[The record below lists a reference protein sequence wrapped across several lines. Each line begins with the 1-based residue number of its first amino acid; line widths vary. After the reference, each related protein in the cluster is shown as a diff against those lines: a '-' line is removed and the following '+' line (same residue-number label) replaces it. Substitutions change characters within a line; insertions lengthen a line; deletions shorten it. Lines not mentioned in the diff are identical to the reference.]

1 MILRKAVISMKFKSI
16 GYCIGQGFKNIGRN
30 RVFSLASVATMSL
43 CILILGLF
51 YSVTTN
57 VTYMVNQ
64 LSETLCVKVFF
75 EKDVSETRIQ
85 SIGNSIKN
93 YSGVTTVHYTS
104 SDEAWEIYKQ
114 IYFGDDYQDLADG
127 FEADNPLANSSSYEV
142 YFKNADMQQAL
153 VKFIESIDGVR
164 KVDSSEVTADSL
176 TEINSLVGKF
186 SLVILAV
193 LLAVTLFL
201 INNTISIGIRVRE
214 QEISIMRLLG
224 ARNGFIRA
232 PFVVE
237 GTILGLLGSIIPLVV
252 IYFVYGV
259 TVDYIMSKF
268 SFIANI
274 LEFQSVNEIFKL
286 FAPVSIAIGL
296 GLGLMGSII
305 SLGRHLKV

>member
-1 MILRKAVISMKFKSI
+1 MKFKSI
-16 GYCIGQGFKNIGRN
+16 GYCIVQGIKNIGRN

-75 EKDVSETRIQ
+75 DYEISDERIE
-85 SIGNSIKN
+85 SIGNTIKG
-93 YSGVTTVHYTS
+93 YTGVTTVHFTS
-104 SDEAWEIYKQ
+104 AEEAWEEYKKN
-114 IYFGDDYQDLADG
+114 YFGEEYMDLAEG
-127 FEADNPLANSSSYEV
+127 FATDNPLANAASYEV
-142 YFKNADMQQAL
+142 YFKDAAMQQTL
-153 VKFIESIDGVR
+153 VKYIESIDGVR
-164 KVDSSEVTADSL
+164 KVNSSEVTADSL
-176 TEINSLVGKF
+176 TEISTLVGRF

-201 INNTISIGIRVRE
+201 INNTISIGIKVRE

-237 GTILGLLGSIIPLVV
+237 GTLLGLLGSVIPLV
-252 IYFVYGV
+252 IMYFVYEA
-259 TVDYIMSKF
+259 TVEYILGKF
-268 SFIANI
+268 SFISNV
-274 LEFQSVNEIFKL
+274 LVFESVTNIFKV
-286 FAPVSIAIGL
+286 FTPVSIIIGL
-296 GLGLMGSII
+296 GLGLVGSII

>member
-1 MILRKAVISMKFKSI
+1 MKFKSI
-16 GYCIGQGFKNIGRN
+16 GYCIVQGIKNIGRN

-75 EKDVSETRIQ
+75 DYEISDERIE
-85 SIGNSIKN
+85 SIGNTIKG
-93 YSGVTTVHYTS
+93 YTGVTTVHFTS
-104 SDEAWEIYKQ
+104 AEEAWEEYKKN
-114 IYFGDDYQDLADG
+114 YFGEEYMDLAEG
-127 FEADNPLANSSSYEV
+127 FATDNPLANAASYEV
-142 YFKNADMQQAL
+142 YFKDAAMQQTL
-153 VKFIESIDGVR
+153 VKYIENIDGVR
-164 KVDSSEVTADSL
+164 KVNSSEVTADSL
-176 TEINSLVGKF
+176 TEISTLVGRF

-201 INNTISIGIRVRE
+201 INNTISIGIKVRE

-237 GTILGLLGSIIPLVV
+237 GTLLGLLGSVIPLV
-252 IYFVYGV
+252 IMYFVYGA
-259 TVDYIMSKF
+259 TVEYILGKF
-268 SFIANI
+268 SFIANV
-274 LEFQSVNEIFKL
+274 LVFESVTNIFKV
-286 FAPVSIAIGL
+286 FAPVSIIIGL
-296 GLGLMGSII
+296 GLGLVGSVI

>member
-1 MILRKAVISMKFKSI
+1 MKFKSI
-16 GYCIGQGFKNIGRN
+16 GYCIVQGIKNIGRN

-75 EKDVSETRIQ
+75 DYEISDERIE
-85 SIGNSIKN
+85 SIGNTIKG
-93 YSGVTTVHYTS
+93 YPGVTTVHFTS
-104 SDEAWEIYKQ
+104 AEEAWEEYKKN
-114 IYFGDDYQDLADG
+114 YFGEEYMDLAEG
-127 FEADNPLANSSSYEV
+127 FATDNPLANAASYEV
-142 YFKNADMQQAL
+142 YFKDAAMQQTL
-153 VKFIESIDGVR
+153 VKYIESIDGVR
-164 KVDSSEVTADSL
+164 KVNSSEVTADSL
-176 TEINSLVGKF
+176 TEISTLVGRF

-201 INNTISIGIRVRE
+201 INNTISIGIKVRE

-237 GTILGLLGSIIPLVV
+237 GTLLGLLGSVIPLV
-252 IYFVYGV
+252 IMYFVYEA
-259 TVDYIMSKF
+259 TVEYILGKF
-268 SFIANI
+268 SFIANV
-274 LEFQSVNEIFKL
+274 LVFESVTNIFKV
-286 FAPVSIAIGL
+286 FTPVSIIIGL
-296 GLGLMGSII
+296 GLGLVGSII